1 MAFEVRWH
9 VARLYARLVAGGVA
23 DEGGELTRGE
33 ITNAEKVSRREGGNR
48 ILGGGAAEA
57 LGGGGEAE
65 SVRAHS
71 SQSGR
76 HLCW

>member
-1 MAFEVRWH
+1 MAFEMRWH

-65 SVRAHS
+65 RRTTDS
-71 SQSGR
+71 SQNGR
-76 HLCW
+76 HLWW